1 MRAHEGPGQLVEQH
15 LNALGIWRLRVP
27 VPFKV
32 GAVNVYAVDEADGGV
47 ALVDTGAH
55 EADGNRGIAQA
66 LAAIGRDVTDVRRI
80 IITHG
85 HPDHFGAARD
95 IAERAGRDIPVLV
108 HRLEAARIDESGPR
122 WADGLGARR
131 TFLASHGLPGP
142 SVAKFGSPRDSG
154 DAFVRR
160 VRTTACVDDGDLL
173 QFKRFAA
180 KVLHLPG
187 HTPGL
192 VGLLD
197 EDHGILFSSD
207 HLLERGTTFTDFEP
221 MPASADLFRMVPS
234 YLDSL
239 RRTRALEVVAVLP
252 GHGAPFGQHR
262 VVIEDALQ
270 RLVAREGRVKEQLS
284 GGPRTAFE
292 LARALYPH
300 LVSAGVLE
308 AARTIFQLTAHL
320 HALEE
325 RGEVARR
332 TTGGLHR
339 FELGARR
346 GDRRPGRPSFP
357 P

>member
-1 MRAHEGPGQLVEQH
+1 MRAHAGPGQLVEQH

-32 GAVNVYAVDEADGGV
+32 GAVNVYAVEEADCGI
-47 ALVDTGAH
+47 ALVDTGVR
-55 EADGNRGIAQA
+55 EAEGNRGLARA
-66 LAAIGRDVTDVRRI
+66 LAAIGRDFTDVRRV

-95 IAERAGRDIPVLV
+95 IVERAGRDVPVLV
-108 HRLEAARIDESGPR
+108 HRMEAARIDESGPR

-142 SVAKFGSPRDSG
+142 SVAKFGGRRDSD

-160 VRTTACVDDGDLL
+160 VRTTEYIDDGDLL

-197 EDHGILFSSD
+197 EDDGILFSSD
-207 HLLERGTTFTDFEP
+207 HLLERGTTFTDFDP
-221 MPASADLFRMVPS
+221 NSASSGGFRMIQS

-239 RRTRALEVVAVLP
+239 RRTRDLDVVAVLP
-252 GHGAPFGQHR
+252 GHGAPFAQHR
-262 VVIEDALQ
+262 VVSEEVLQ
-270 RLVAREGRVKEQLS
+270 RLLAREGRVKNQLV

-292 LARALYPH
+292 LASALYPN
-300 LVSAGVLE
+300 LVSAGVLQ
-308 AARTIFQLTAHL
+308 AARAIFHLTAHL

-332 TTGGLHR
+332 TTGGIHR
-339 FELGARR
+339 FELGPRGEIGERGAR
-346 GDRRPGRPSFP
+346 GQ
-357 P
+357 